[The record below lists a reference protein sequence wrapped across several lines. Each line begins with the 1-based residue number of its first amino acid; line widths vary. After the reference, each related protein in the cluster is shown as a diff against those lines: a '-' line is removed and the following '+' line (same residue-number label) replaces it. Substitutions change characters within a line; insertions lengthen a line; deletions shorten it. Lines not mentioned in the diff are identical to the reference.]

1 MILHLV
7 ENKTDIQNK
16 IKNEKKNNKET
27 DELRAKAENET
38 MQKIKH
44 MQEDSDKRIEELKK
58 NPEKIKQ
65 LKELLVALEE

>member
-1 MILHLV
+1 MKDVMQQV
-7 ENKTDIQNK
+7 E
-16 IKNEKKNNKET
+16 EKLLSQRKET

-65 LKELLVALEE
+65 LKELLDALEE

>member
-27 DELRAKAENET
+27 DELRKYIKNKMITYLEMNKKFHKHL
-38 MQKIKH
+38 QKK
-44 MQEDSDKRIEELKK
+44 EKK
-58 NPEKIKQ
+58 I
-65 LKELLVALEE
+65 VFIS

>member
-27 DELRAKAENET
+27 DELRKY
-38 MQKIKH
+38 IKNK
-44 MQEDSDKRIEELKK
+44 MITYLEMNKK
-58 NPEKIKQ
+58 FHKH
-65 LKELLVALEE
+65 L